1 MCIQKGKK
9 AVVPVCVR
17 KIISVEID
25 CLHFQVGKFPS
36 QPNHVSNREGR
47 VFLFFYFYFFGPWR
61 AQGRSLE
68 MYHHGAGKIII
79 AIMTTMHQ

>member
-17 KIISVEID
+17 KIVSVEID

-36 QPNHVSNREGR
+36 QPNHESNREGR
-47 VFLFFYFYFFGPWR
+47 VFIFFIYFFICFVPGVHKEDPLR
-61 AQGRSLE
+61 CIVVERERS
-68 MYHHGAGKIII
+68 
-79 AIMTTMHQ
+79 